1 MSARNPAARTA
12 PARPWRPEKIV
23 RRLALALLPVAAALL
38 LGGVVLWAVG
48 VDPFDYYGAIVR
60 RSLLSPSGLQQTLT
74 RMAPL
79 LFLAA
84 GLIVAFRAGLWNLGV
99 DGQFLLGAVAAAA
112 GAPALAA
119 VLPSGAAILVAFG
132 LAALA
137 GAAWAMLPALL
148 KAYGGVNEIVSTL
161 MMTFLGVSLA
171 NLVVKLALRDPA
183 TTVPQTRT
191 LAVEDRLP
199 RLFDTTVS
207 SGLLLGLLAILLVH
221 LAMTRTAFG
230 LRLRVMGAN
239 PRAATHAGLD
249 LPRLT
254 ICAFALSAGL
264 AGAAG
269 AIEVLAIQG
278 NVRADWNP
286 AYGLLVV
293 PAVLL
298 ARLNGFAALGFVLLL
313 SALSIGGESAARR
326 TGVPSAFTLVLVALV
341 LVVLAL
347 SEYLDRRA
355 RAAPEGAA

>member
-1 MSARNPAARTA
+1 MSPQDLPADLGA
-12 PARPWRPEKIV
+12 ARPWRPGKIF
-23 RRLALALLPVAAALL
+23 RWLALTLMPVLAALFG
-38 LGGVVLWAVG
+38 GGVILWAVG
-48 VDPFDYYGAIVR
+48 VDPLNYYGTVAGR
-60 RSLLSPSGLQQTLT
+60 GLLSPSGVQQTLT

-112 GAPALAA
+112 SAPALAA
-119 VLPSGAAILVAFG
+119 ILPSGAAILVAFS
-132 LAALA
+132 LAALV

-171 NLVVKLALRDPA
+171 NLVVKLGLRDPE

-191 LAVEDRLP
+191 LPVEDRLP
-199 RLFDTTVS
+199 RLFETTVS
-207 SGLLLGLLAILLVH
+207 SGLLLGLFTIILVH

-230 LRLRVMGAN
+230 LRLRVMGVN
-239 PRAATHAGLD
+239 PRAAIHAGLD
-249 LPRLT
+249 LPWLT

-269 AIEVLAIQG
+269 AIEVLGIQG

-293 PAVLL
+293 PTVLL
-298 ARLNGFAALGFVLLL
+298 ARLNGFAAVGFVLLL
-313 SALSIGGESAARR
+313 SVLSIGGESAARR
-326 TGVPSAFTLVLVALV
+326 TGVPSAFTFVLVALV
-341 LVVLAL
+341 LVVLAC

-355 RAAPEGAA
+355 RNTPEGAA